1 MKRKLFRLVFAVL
14 LILNSVQAHAITLED
29 PDSPNSFTVEILPW
43 TMVNHIIPNKSIFTI
58 TDVET
63 GLQFT
68 VQRRAGSKHAD
79 VQPLTYKDTKIM
91 KKIYNGKWSWKRRA
105 ILVVTNDQMLA
116 ASMHGMPHGAGA
128 LRNGFPGHFCVHFL
142 GSTTH
147 GSKHEDLSHKLMILR
162 AGGKLD
168 DYLNVISPSQL
179 LNVFEV
185 AVNQG
190 DEQIIKMLVEN
201 GEKEK
206 LLQKKLK
213 KIMIIRLDEKS
224 LSVNEGKE
232 DVVSQQ
238 INVKATIYKSNNT
251 QERKPLHFMF
261 WKDIVSG
268 QWKIDDGIAEELN

>member
-1 MKRKLFRLVFAVL
+1 MKKMLFSFVFAVL
-14 LILNSVQAHAITLED
+14 LIMNSVQGNAITLED
-29 PDSPNSFTVEILPW
+29 PDTPNSFTIEILPW
-43 TMVNHIIPNKSIFTI
+43 TMVNHKIPNRSIFTI
-58 TDVET
+58 ADVET

-105 ILVVTNDQMLA
+105 ILVVTKDQMLA

-128 LRNGFPGHFCVHFL
+128 LKNGFPGHFCVHFL

-147 GSKHEDLSHKLMILR
+147 GSKNEDLSHKLMILR

-179 LNVFEV
+179 VNVFEA

-190 DEQIIKMLVEN
+190 DQKIIGMIVEN
-201 GEKEK
+201 SNKQK
-206 LLQKKLK
+206 QLQKRLK
-213 KIMIIRLDEKS
+213 KINVIRFDEKS
-224 LSVNEGKE
+224 LAVNEGK
-232 DVVSQQ
+232 DDILSQQ
-238 INVKATIYKSNNT
+238 INLKATIYHSDT
-251 QERKPLHFMF
+251 GQERKNLKLMF
-261 WKDIVSG
+261 WKDVVSG
-268 QWKIDDGIAEELN
+268 QWKIDDKIIEEL